1 MGGTEMTNEVIHI
14 NENEYKEILLQT
26 VAVIETARSNIARHV
41 AATASNTY
49 WEIGKILYDRKLES
63 KHGSGVVKRLSVDLK
78 ERYPKMG
85 MSPRQLWNMKS
96 FYSRYKDSDTKLLR
110 SVALLPWSQ
119 NLLILSK
126 DLSDEDSLYYAH
138 ESISKGWNRDVLL
151 NAIKLKMHE
160 THPHPVVLSDNN
172 FATTLPLH
180 QAQYANEVF
189 SSTLN
194 LGFLGVTEPIL
205 ELELEQRLVDKI
217 KLFLLELGKGFT
229 FIGNQHVLEYN
240 GKESRVDM
248 LFFHRGLRC
257 LLAIDLKIV
266 TFVPEYAGKMNY
278 YLSIL
283 DRTERQEGE
292 NPSIG
297 IILCAEKD
305 HVDVELALEGMTKPI
320 GVADYQLIIPK
331 EELEKTITAEIQS
344 FQEERVSTKQQK
356 EDEE

>member
-1 MGGTEMTNEVIHI
+1 MIGFERKRGFDDFMNTSLIGIQGELDPKQTERLRKIKQAWNFYEGYH
-14 NENEYKEILLQT
+14 
-26 VAVIETARSNIARHV
+26 
-41 AATASNTY
+41 
-49 WEIGKILYDRKLES
+49 WEELPE
-63 KHGSGVVKRLSVDLK
+63 
-78 ERYPKMG
+78 
-85 MSPRQLWNMKS
+85 Q
-96 FYSRYKDSDTKLLR
+96 DT
-110 SVALLPWSQ
+110 P
-119 NLLILSK
+119 
-126 DLSDEDSLYYAH
+126 
-138 ESISKGWNRDVLL
+138 
-151 NAIKLKMHE
+151 
-160 THPHPVVLSDNN
+160 
-172 FATTLPLH
+172 
-180 QAQYANEVF
+180 
-189 SSTLN
+189 
-194 LGFLGVTEPIL
+194 
-205 ELELEQRLVDKI
+205 ELTMNYCRAFVDK
-217 KLFLLELGKGFT
+217 FVAFELGKGFT

-257 LLAIDLKIV
+257 LVAIDLKIGK
-266 TFVPEYAGKMNY
+266 FVPEYAGKMNY

>member
-14 NENEYKEILLQT
+14 NENEYKEILLQA
-26 VAVIETARSNIARHV
+26 VAVIETARSNIARHI
-41 AATASNTY
+41 ASTASNTY
-49 WEIGKILYDRKLES
+49 WEIGKLLYDRKLES

-78 ERYPKMG
+78 ERYPQMG

-96 FYSRYKDSDTKLLR
+96 FYTRYKDSDTKLLR

-126 DLSDEDSLYYAH
+126 ELDDNATLYYAQ
-138 ESISKGWNRDVLL
+138 ESISKDWNRDFLL
-151 NAIKLKMHE
+151 NAIKLNMYE
-160 THPHPVVLSDNN
+160 THSVALPDNN
-172 FATTLPLH
+172 FETTLPVH

-189 SSTLN
+189 CSTLN

-205 ELELEQRLVDKI
+205 EQELERRLVDKI

-257 LLAIDLKIV
+257 LVAIDLKIGK
-266 TFVPEYAGKMNY
+266 FIPEYAGKMNY

-331 EELEKTITAEIQS
+331 EELQKTITAEIHS
-344 FQEERVSTKQQK
+344 FEQEQAAKERKG
-356 EDEE
+356 E